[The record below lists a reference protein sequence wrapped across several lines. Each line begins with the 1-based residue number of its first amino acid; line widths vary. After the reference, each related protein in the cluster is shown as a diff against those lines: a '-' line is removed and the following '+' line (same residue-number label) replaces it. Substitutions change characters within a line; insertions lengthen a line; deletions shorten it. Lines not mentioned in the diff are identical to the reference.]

1 MRIQE
6 SAYIARCVLGP
17 WRCLS
22 NVGVVDVSVEH
33 AGLLAAV
40 AVVATL
46 PSLLAVVVGLAEAIL
61 ADQDTS
67 AILGAFVG
75 LLVLDMNIRIDVTLL
90 GCTGRALSTSLI
102 RDAFDQAILN
112 GSASGVDGTGED
124 PLIFSAG
131 IPVAT
136 RLMII
141 PW

>member
-1 MRIQE
+1 MRTQE
-6 SAYIARCVLGP
+6 SAYIARCVLEP

-22 NVGVVDVSVEH
+22 NVGVVDVSVKH

-67 AILGAFVG
+67 AILGALVG
-75 LLVLDMNIRIDVTLL
+75 LLVLDMNLGVDVTLL

-102 RDAFDQAILN
+102 RDALDQTILN
-112 GSASGVDGTGED
+112 GSASGVDGAGED
-124 PLIFSAG
+124 PLIVGAG
-131 IPVAT
+131 VPVAI
-136 RLMII
+136 RLVKVS
-141 PW
+141 